1 MVYEKMTGDYA
12 QSRTISD
19 RVYQKLID
27 SHGITTAKGFGIYY
41 DNPKTE
47 KKKICVP
54 MLGVILEY
62 DFDKL
67 ETWKDDFE
75 VTEYPISEYLVVEFS
90 YKGMSSVILG
100 IMKVYLAFET
110 YVEENSFESD
120 IPVMEI
126 WDSAQ

>member
-1 MVYEKMTGDYA
+1 MRADVG
-12 QSRTISD
+12 
-19 RVYQKLID
+19 
-27 SHGITTAKGFGIYY
+27 
-41 DNPKTE
+41 
-47 KKKICVP
+47 C
-54 MLGVILEY
+54 ILEY

-75 VTEYPISEYLVVEFS
+75 VTEYPVSEYLVVEFS

-120 IPVMEI
+120 TPVMEI
-126 WDSAQ
+126 WDVPNKKITYRKQLRKKA